1 MSAEAT
7 TFHLTYNA
15 PSVFAPAE
23 LVIKDCASGVHLSP
37 TSGLWIMLTKAMKE
51 ATDRNHAQQ
60 SLPQEA
66 NGKKRSIDNDG
77 EGNHRKKI
85 SVVADGAGGKLM

>member
-7 TFHLTYNA
+7 TFQLIYN
-15 PSVFAPAE
+15 PLAE
-23 LVIKDCASGVHLSP
+23 LVIKDCVSGAHLSP
-37 TSGLWIMLTKAMKE
+37 TSELWIMLTKAMKDS
-51 ATDRNHAQQ
+51 TDRSHAQQ
-60 SLPQEA
+60 NVRQEV

-85 SVVADGAGGKLM
+85 AVADGAGGKPM

>member
-7 TFHLTYNA
+7 TFQLIYD
-15 PSVFAPAE
+15 PPAE
-23 LVIKDCASGVHLSP
+23 LVIKDCASGAHLWP
-37 TSGLWIMLTKAMKE
+37 TSEQWIMLTKALKE
-51 ATDRNHAQQ
+51 ATDRSHAQQ
-60 SLPQEA
+60 NVPEEV

-85 SVVADGAGGKLM
+85 SVVADGAGGKPL